1 VDSAPE
7 GAERYD
13 DLEESIAHQGAAIVL
28 CVDLRQLS
36 CIERYYGMR
45 AISQAVA
52 KIKSE
57 VAQVATERVGVR
69 SRDYRLS
76 GRDLVVILFGM
87 SGNTEDLADTLVGD
101 MAGRLSRTLAEKS
114 HKLCFPYARGQL
126 EFPVGHGVA
135 AWFPGQRPGQT
146 LERAVAQARRA
157 ASLDAAAQDLDQE
170 RQLMALLV
178 AGRIR
183 SVYEQ
188 IVELNTGKIFGFEAL
203 ARGPW
208 ATAWESPEKLFTAA
222 ERCSLSFE
230 LDCLCRRS
238 AMRGARDV
246 LKDGQ
251 SLFVNCLPSAMNDP
265 AFVGDSL
272 VRTLAVSGLSPDR
285 VVLEISE
292 RETIENHAIFR
303 QMRDYYRSV
312 GIRIALD
319 DVGSGYASLAT
330 AMDLRPDVMKID
342 MALVRSIEAD
352 AARQALV
359 DAIVRLADKIGT
371 TVVAEGIET
380 LAQLDTLRELGV
392 PLGQGYLFRTDLPRS
407 KEASDASADDAAPAS
422 SAASSEN
429 APSEGEDDDSEVLT
443 EDELTEPVR

>member
-1 VDSAPE
+1 
-7 GAERYD
+7 
-13 DLEESIAHQGAAIVL
+13 
-28 CVDLRQLS
+28 
-36 CIERYYGMR
+36 
-45 AISQAVA
+45 
-52 KIKSE
+52 
-57 VAQVATERVGVR
+57 
-69 SRDYRLS
+69 
-76 GRDLVVILFGM
+76 
-87 SGNTEDLADTLVGD
+87 
-101 MAGRLSRTLAEKS
+101 
-114 HKLCFPYARGQL
+114 
-126 EFPVGHGVA
+126 
-135 AWFPGQRPGQT
+135 
-146 LERAVAQARRA
+146 
-157 ASLDAAAQDLDQE
+157 
-170 RQLMALLV
+170 MALLV